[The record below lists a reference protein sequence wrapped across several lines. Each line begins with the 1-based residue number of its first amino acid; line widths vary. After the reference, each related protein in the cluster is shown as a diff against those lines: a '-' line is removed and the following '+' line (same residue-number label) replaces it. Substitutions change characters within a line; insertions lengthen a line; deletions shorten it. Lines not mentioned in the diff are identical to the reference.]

1 MADKLGIFYEEGYHG
16 HFGFWG
22 AFFTGVVAMIVAGM
36 ASERWYT
43 RSMFIGSMWLLYL
56 VSSWYESG
64 MWEAEQ
70 LEGTWELIWLGFTF
84 FLCVGIY
91 MVSTHEK

>member
-64 MWEAEQ
+64 MWGGRAIRRH
-70 LEGTWELIWLGFTF
+70 LGSPDLAWLHFLPLCWYLHGFNA
-84 FLCVGIY
+84 
-91 MVSTHEK
+91 